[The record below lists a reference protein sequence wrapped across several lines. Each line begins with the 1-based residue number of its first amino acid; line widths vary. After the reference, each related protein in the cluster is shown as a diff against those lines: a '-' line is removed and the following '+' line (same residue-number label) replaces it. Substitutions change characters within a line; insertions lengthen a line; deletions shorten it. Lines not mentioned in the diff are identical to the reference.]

1 MTRTI
6 KKFLLSASM
15 VAGMSAIAIT
25 PASAASLTS
34 ATVTGSAPTDFEVWD
49 VGGTPGIDCPIA
61 ATSCLNSS
69 GTNVSNLI
77 NVLDGTLASPGG
89 NIELFKSSEQ
99 LNLANFLAYDNVTS
113 LKTDF
118 SDGTSVTFSS
128 LTATD
133 LFGAGLDTSYG
144 ASTVATQWFN
154 AAFTANLS
162 NVLTALSLPN
172 ETALFNLLAPFGYT
186 SRASLYNAFLNAG
199 GFQRAVDPNI
209 AFVNKIGNNV
219 KYGLAGHSDLLFY
232 APAALKAIL
241 AQKGV
246 SLQASELVKLSFDG
260 KNEIAYSFTG
270 AKSNVASKDGSFN
283 FTYDG
288 DPMLVPP
295 QDPPTEKVPEPS
307 AVLGLVAVGGLFVA
321 TRKRKKS

>member
-1 MTRTI
+1 MTGTI

-15 VAGMSAIAIT
+15 VAGMSAIAIA
-25 PASAASLTS
+25 PASAISITS
-34 ATVTGSAPTDFEVWD
+34 ATVTGTAPTDFEVWD

-61 ATSCLNSS
+61 ATSCLKSS

-99 LNLANFLAYDNVTS
+99 LNLANFLAYDKVTS

-128 LTATD
+128 LTAKD

-154 AAFTANLS
+154 DAFDANLQA
-162 NVLTALSLPN
+162 NNINENLLFTGLSLLTQGQFSN
-172 ETALFNLLAPFGYT
+172 
-186 SRASLYNAFLNAG
+186 RADLYNAFLGAG
-199 GFQRAVDPNI
+199 GFQRAVDPNL
-209 AFVNKIGNNV
+209 AFVNKDGNNV

-232 APAALKAIL
+232 APPKLKTAA
-241 AQKGV
+241 AQFG
-246 SLQASELVKLSFDG
+246 LTLRASELVKLSFDG

-288 DPMLVPP
+288 DPKLVPP
-295 QDPPTEKVPEPS
+295 TTEKVPEPS

-321 TRKRKKS
+321 TRKLKKS

>member
-1 MTRTI
+1 MKGTI
-6 KKFLLSASM
+6 KKFLLGATV
-15 VAGMSAIAIT
+15 VAGMSAIAVS
-25 PASAASLTS
+25 PASAISITS

-49 VGGTPGIDCPIA
+49 IGGTPGIDCTITV
-61 ATSCLNSS
+61 TSCLQSS
-69 GTNVSNLI
+69 GTNVSNLL

-99 LNLANFLAYDNVTS
+99 LNLANFLAYDKVTS

-128 LTATD
+128 LTALD
-133 LFGAGLDTSYG
+133 LFGAGLNTSYG
-144 ASTVATQWFN
+144 ANTVATEWFDD
-154 AAFTANLS
+154 AFEANLQA
-162 NVLTALSLPN
+162 NNINENLLFFGLSLATN
-172 ETALFNLLAPFGYT
+172 GQFSN
-186 SRASLYNAFLNAG
+186 RADLYNAFLGAG

-209 AFVNKIGNNV
+209 AFVNKEGNNV

-232 APAALKAIL
+232 APPQLKNAA
-241 AQKGV
+241 AQFG
-246 SLQASELVKLSFDG
+246 LTLRASELVKLSFDG

-270 AKSNVASKDGSFN
+270 SPSDVASNDGSFN

-288 DPMLVPP
+288 DPALVPP

-321 TRKRKKS
+321 TRKLKKS